1 MLPDITVTR
10 YFPCFF
16 IRSLLVVSS
25 VSRLLISYEGG
36 ILLLQWAE
44 VLSADAFSAFEDAG
58 LNDDK
63 VLTCL

>member
-25 VSRLLISYEGG
+25 VYLLLISYEGG